1 MNELVRSSLVSVR
14 SLSDIYRLMFENYIL
29 LRLVTDFFR
38 CMISEGK
45 FSDRYTSEKN
55 VISKHILEYS
65 NQYVRLCSL
74 LHFHVKIHHQRE
86 RDSIFVFRLKNVTKI
101 FYRWAQFVSLGGW
114 FILYLLEV
122 YVE

>member
-1 MNELVRSSLVSVR
+1 MCPFVFVIAFSRKNSP
-14 SLSDIYRLMFENYIL
+14 
-29 LRLVTDFFR
+29 
-38 CMISEGK
+38 SE
-45 FSDRYTSEKN
+45 RER
-55 VISKHILEYS
+55 E
-65 NQYVRLCSL
+65 
-74 LHFHVKIHHQRE
+74 RE